1 MSFPWRFWRF
11 SAGGVTY
18 WDSNGVAMVATH
30 EVGFKDPSNFEWT
43 FGRTNTETFCCEKR
57 FLFVAMLPLAD
68 VSVSGCL
75 HRMEKG
81 TNRNRGILVVTR
93 CKKKMKH
100 ANHHTIIINRRV
112 FYWIHRN
119 SELLQLFAD
128 TASPTTNW
136 MTGSEPE
143 MAGGRC
149 RRGSPGQK
157 LFLALRQACDA
168 LKT

>member
-1 MSFPWRFWRF
+1 MGLPWLLPMRL
-11 SAGGVTY
+11 ALKI
-18 WDSNGVAMVATH
+18 H
-30 EVGFKDPSNFEWT
+30 FEWT

-75 HRMEKG
+75 HTMEKG

-112 FYWIHRN
+112 FY
-119 SELLQLFAD
+119 
-128 TASPTTNW
+128 
-136 MTGSEPE
+136 
-143 MAGGRC
+143 
-149 RRGSPGQK
+149 
-157 LFLALRQACDA
+157 
-168 LKT
+168 